1 VSGYTPAASLARAEY
16 EAGDIDMHQAEQ
28 RLMDLGWCD
37 TAIWNFMEWDKDM
50 GGKASRDKG
59 KRFELEIKHTAEDHD
74 LDAVRVPLSGA
85 TDYAKGDVVVTSTG
99 GVKWTI
105 ECKKRANG
113 FRTIYAWM
121 EKGDAECLVLGADR
135 KPALAVLLL
144 EDFFDL
150 LAGRHS

>member
-1 VSGYTPAASLARAEY
+1 MSGYTPAASLARAEY
-16 EAGDIDMHQAEQ
+16 EAGNIDMHQAEQ

-37 TAIWNFMEWDKDM
+37 TAIWTFMEWDKDM
-50 GGKASRDKG
+50 GKASRDKG
-59 KRFELEIKHTAEDHD
+59 ARFELAIKHTAEDHG

-85 TDYAKGDVVVTSTG
+85 TDFAKGDVVVTSPG

-105 ECKKRANG
+105 EAKKRANG
-113 FRTIYAWM
+113 FRTIYAWI
-121 EKGDAECLVLGADR
+121 EKNDADLLVIAADR
-135 KPALAVLLL
+135 KPALAVLPL

>member
-1 VSGYTPAASLARAEY
+1 VNDYPPAASLARAEF
-16 EAGDIDMHQAEQ
+16 EAGNIDMHEAEQ

-37 TAIWNFMEWDKDM
+37 TAIWTFMEWDTAM
-50 GGKASRDKG
+50 GKASRDKG
-59 KRFELEIKHTAEDHD
+59 WRFENETRHTALAHD
-74 LDAVRVPLSGA
+74 LKAVRVPLSGA
-85 TDYAKGDVVVTSTG
+85 TDYAKGDVIVTSPG

-113 FRTIYAWM
+113 FKQIYAWM
-121 EKGDAECLVLGADR
+121 EKGDAECLVLGADH

-150 LAGRHS
+150 LAGRHT